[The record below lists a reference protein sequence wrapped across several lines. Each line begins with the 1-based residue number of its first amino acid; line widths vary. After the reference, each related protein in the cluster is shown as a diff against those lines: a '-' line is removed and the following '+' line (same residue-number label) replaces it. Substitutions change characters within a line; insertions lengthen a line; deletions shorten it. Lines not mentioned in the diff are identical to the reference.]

1 MRHRTPPFGPVLAP
15 FTALLLTALLA
26 ACASG
31 GGPLAHAPAQPA
43 GPVDT
48 VTADI
53 RNGGQGL
60 VYTTNYR
67 LKAPYDADVRAVAV
81 FENPQRGGTPFVTE
95 ATIPPGDTRLLL
107 ESEPFFTIRNDTDY
121 TVVLTLSQGNAVL
134 ATHRDL
140 VRFSVSESLVESLRR
155 RGIEVE

>member
-1 MRHRTPPFGPVLAP
+1 MRQRTPSPGPGI
-15 FTALLLTALLA
+15 ALCAALLA
-26 ACASG
+26 ALCAACAAG
-31 GGPLAHAPAQPA
+31 GGPRGEPAAPEV
-43 GPVDT
+43 VDT

-53 RNGGQGL
+53 RAGGQGL
-60 VYTTNYR
+60 VYTLHYR

-95 ATIPPGDTRLLL
+95 ADLPAGETRLLL
-107 ESEPFFTIRNDTDY
+107 ESEPFFTVRNDTEY
-121 TVVLTLSQGNAVL
+121 TVRLTLSRGPEVL

-140 VRFSVSESLVESLRR
+140 VRFSVPESMVDTLRR